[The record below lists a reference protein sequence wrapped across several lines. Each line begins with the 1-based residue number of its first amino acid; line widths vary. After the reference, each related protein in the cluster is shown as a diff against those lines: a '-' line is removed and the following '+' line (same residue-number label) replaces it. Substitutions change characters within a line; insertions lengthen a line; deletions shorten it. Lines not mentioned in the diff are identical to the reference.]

1 MQCETFFINLFVFTR
16 VLPEIQASEETRKF
30 CGTRQCAVDI
40 SRRTIYQN
48 KIRKNGKI
56 S

>member
-1 MQCETFFINLFVFTR
+1 MQFETFFINLFVFTR

-30 CGTRQCAVDI
+30 CGARRFAVDI

-48 KIRKNGKI
+48 KIWKNG
-56 S
+56 